1 MRLKDWLND
10 VSEKFYAVSDRFK
23 PTEYIDYHDTPDDP
37 QSPYRA
43 RVSMTVDT
51 VEGGVEVSEREIVR
65 GDMQMV
71 YAIRCPCGR
80 RWFDTAPE
88 RLQVCP
94 KCGKAVLL
102 QPLD

>member
-1 MRLKDWLND
+1 MRLKDWLNE
-10 VSEKFYAVSDRFK
+10 VGDRLK
-23 PTEYIDYHDTPDDP
+23 PTTYVEFRDIPDEP
-37 QSPYRA
+37 AGPYRA
-43 RVSMTVDT
+43 RVSAALDLGP
-51 VEGGVEVSEREIVR
+51 EGVEVCEREIVR
-65 GDMQMV
+65 GEMQMV

-102 QPLD
+102 QPMD